1 MQKMKL
7 ESDHE
12 RARNESKQLDGPEIP
27 TLDQKFQAAHR
38 EEEETDWNV
47 GRLTPTGR
55 TPPSAH
61 IQRVRLLVL
70 AKAYQPWYSVFLS
83 HISPETNQ

>member
-38 EEEETDWNV
+38 EEEETDWNM

-61 IQRVRLLVL
+61 IQPVRLVVL
-70 AKAYQPWYSVFLS
+70 NMAYQ
-83 HISPETNQ
+83 